1 MALRVVLISEN
12 AMARSGITAALR
24 EHGDVQMI
32 GVYDDCR
39 SALPH
44 VMKAPPDA
52 VIHELG
58 PGGGDVLDAIARCA
72 TAYPDIAHLVISQTR
87 DGHLAERAIKAGA
100 RAFVYKNIGPSGLLT
115 ALRDAV
121 AGRLHLCPCIASPMI
136 HEKIYGKGKHKQKHP
151 DLAKLSDREFQ
162 VFQLIGAGWDNQNI
176 AETLGI
182 SVKTLN
188 VHKEHLKDRLGLSTT
203 GALKSAATEWQ
214 ARRSLVNI
222 Y

>member
-12 AMARSGITAALR
+12 AMARAGMTAALQA
-24 EHGDVQMI
+24 HGDVQMT
-32 GVYDDCR
+32 GVFDDCQ

-44 VMKAPPDA
+44 VMKTPPDA

-58 PGGGDVLDAIARCA
+58 PGGGDVLDAITRCA
-72 TAYPDIAHLVISQTR
+72 AAYPDIAHVIISQTK

-100 RAFVYKNIGPSGLLT
+100 RAFVYKNIGPAGLLT

-151 DLAKLSDREFQ
+151 DLAHLSDREFQ
-162 VFQLIGAGWDNQNI
+162 VFQLLGTGWDNHKI
-176 AETLGI
+176 SEALGI

-188 VHKEHLKDRLGLSTT
+188 AHKEHLKQKLCRSTT
-203 GALKSAATEWQ
+203 D
-214 ARRSLVNI
+214 SLRDLASVWNSGI
-222 Y
+222 GK